1 MISIS
6 HTKQN
11 GEFMFQLANSL
22 RQRAGLLA
30 LVVAFGL
37 QSSLSASDP
46 ISFDAI
52 PADLTVVPQNL
63 LKLIHTPE
71 VQKELKL
78 EGDSLNSFLE
88 ELAVI
93 DGLWWRVR
101 IRPEDEQRKVIANQ
115 EQLMIDSLSKYV
127 SPEKMERLKQIELQS
142 QGTRIF
148 ARPDVAKV
156 VSLTKTQTSKLN
168 DLYAAS
174 DRVAKKLQGAK
185 AQDKKL
191 LAEAQAAKD
200 AEAKGIAET
209 LTSAQRTAFSKMMGD
224 PFDTQK
230 LTRIYPLAPELIE
243 SGHWAGG
250 EATKLA
256 DNKGKV
262 VLLHFYAFQCHNCI
276 ANFNHYNRWHEQL
289 SKRGVSVIG
298 IQTPE
303 TATERDVKQVQNA
316 AKEKGFKFPVLI
328 DVKST
333 NWAAWSNTM
342 WPTIYVIDKKGYIRF
357 WWQGELNWE
366 GATVDKTIEKI
377 VDELLAE

>member
-1 MISIS
+1 MIQLANSF
-6 HTKQN
+6 T
-11 GEFMFQLANSL
+11 QLANSL
-22 RQRAGLLA
+22 KQGAGLLA

-37 QSSLSASDP
+37 QSRLSASDP
-46 ISFDAI
+46 ISFDPI

-78 EGDSLNSFLE
+78 EGDSLSSFLE

-101 IRPEDEQRKVIANQ
+101 IRPEEEQRKVIANQ
-115 EQLMIDSLSKYV
+115 EQVLIESLSKYV

-148 ARPDVAKV
+148 ARPDVAKRIG
-156 VSLTKTQTSKLN
+156 LTKTQSSKLN
-168 DLYAAS
+168 DLYAAT
-174 DRVAKKLQGAK
+174 DRVAKKLQGSK

-209 LTSAQRTAFSKMMGD
+209 LTAAQRIAFGKLMGN
-224 PFDTQK
+224 PFDTKK

-256 DNKGKV
+256 DNRGKV
-262 VLLHFYAFQCHNCI
+262 VLLHFYAFQCHNCV

-316 AKEKGFKFPVLI
+316 AKEKGFQFPVLI

-333 NWAAWSNTM
+333 NWDAWSNTM
-342 WPTIYVIDKKGYIRF
+342 WPTVYVIDKKGYIRF